1 MRLHP
6 DELSARMAR
15 CMNSRHFTARSLSA
29 AALCAGIGLLP
40 ACRSMPKSEV
50 EAKLFALAEYE
61 PLRGRVRT
69 LDRTITLDGETIEA
83 EFRYLAAGERA
94 AGRPVVVL
102 VHPTPGSLVS
112 WTPVVFGPDGLAQ
125 SCEVYALEMIGHGI
139 TRTELDAY
147 SFERCAAWVNAFLE
161 ALELSDVTLVGNSY
175 GGEFVWRAALNDPE
189 RIARIV
195 LMSSSGFARND
206 DEWLPEEVQMR
217 EMSLAKVGWILNSRD
232 RVRTALQP
240 HFQTPVPDGAVE
252 ETFLVCSNRDNW
264 HAMIDLARDENG
276 ARSAELAGLRQPA
289 LLLWGEKDIAYRPER
304 FAALFASTIP
314 LARLELVPDAGHY
327 PHEEQPS
334 VVARAIADFARGG

>member
-1 MRLHP
+1 
-6 DELSARMAR
+6 
-15 CMNSRHFTARSLSA
+15 
-29 AALCAGIGLLP
+29 
-40 ACRSMPKSEV
+40 MPKPEV
-50 EAKLFALAEYE
+50 EAKLLALEENE
-61 PLRGRVRT
+61 PLRGRLQTVART
-69 LDRTITLDGETIEA
+69 VMLDGETVEA
-83 EFRYLAAGERA
+83 EFRYFAAGERA

-102 VHPTPGSLVS
+102 VHATPGSLVS
-112 WTPVVFGPDGLAQ
+112 WVPVVFGPEGLEQ
-125 SCEVYALEMIGHGI
+125 SCEVYAVDVVGHGV
-139 TRTELDAY
+139 TRTGLDAY
-147 SFERCAAWVNAFLE
+147 SFERCAAWINAFLE
-161 ALELSDVTLVGNSY
+161 ALDLSNVTLVGNSY

-217 EMSLAKVGWILNSRD
+217 EMSLAKIGWILNSRD

-240 HFQTPVPDGAVE
+240 HFQTPVPDRSVE
-252 ETFLVCSNRDNW
+252 EVFLVCSNRDNW

-276 ARSAELAGLRQPA
+276 TRSAELAGLLQPA

-334 VVARAIADFARGG
+334 VVARAIADFARGD